1 MKAFELVS
9 YGAPTLAGIK
19 TASMFSTPCT
29 NVSSLMEEMKDF
41 NQRFAAKG
49 LHIIPLRMQNGRML
63 VYLFRPEMLKR
74 DIARKE
80 ALSIL
85 RDKGYSL
92 CSTEQC
98 LGELIHHLRSD
109 DEFPHEIG
117 LFLGYPPEDVYGF
130 IHHRD
135 KACKCVGEWRVY
147 GDEAAA
153 RDRFEAYTRC
163 RNVYCRNLSI
173 GFTIED
179 LAVADK
185 KLN

>member
-1 MKAFELVS
+1 MTAFELVS

-19 TASMFSTPCT
+19 TASMFTTPCT
-29 NVSSLMEEMKDF
+29 NVSVLMEEMKAF
-41 NQRFAAKG
+41 NRRFAARG
-49 LHIIPLRMQNGRML
+49 LRIIPLRMQKDRML
-63 VYLFRPEMLKR
+63 IYLFRSEMLKQ
-74 DIARKE
+74 DIAQQG

-85 RDKGYSL
+85 KERGYTA
-92 CSTEQC
+92 CSAEQC
-98 LGELIHHLRSD
+98 LGELVRHLRSD
-109 DEFPHEIG
+109 EEFPHEIG

-153 RDRFEAYTRC
+153 RDRFESYTRC
-163 RNVYCRNLSI
+163 RNVYCRNLSV
-173 GFTIED
+173 GYTIED

-185 KLN
+185 KRN

>member
-1 MKAFELVS
+1 MTAFELVS

-19 TASMFSTPCT
+19 TASMFATPCP
-29 NVSSLMEEMKDF
+29 NVSVLMKELKSF
-41 NQRFAAKG
+41 NKRFATKG
-49 LHIIPLRMQNGRML
+49 LRIIPLRMQKGRML
-63 VYLFRPEMLKR
+63 VYLFRPEMLKQ
-74 DIARKE
+74 DISQQK

-85 RDKGYSL
+85 KEKGYTV
-92 CSTEQC
+92 CGTEQC
-98 LGELIHHLRSD
+98 LGELVRHLRSD
-109 DEFPHEIG
+109 KEFPHEIG

-135 KACKCVGEWRVY
+135 SACKCIGEWRVY
-147 GDEAAA
+147 GDETAAKN
-153 RDRFEAYTRC
+153 RFEAYTRC

-185 KLN
+185 KRN